1 MGSEP
6 NALRSAPAVW
16 PVCFGDLRWSVRF
29 GGLRERMQST
39 IVSAAPKGTFAW
51 RTISIF
57 AFAVFA
63 TGGAS
68 TAFLLLYADAWPKSL
83 QELFGLSAALLI
95 VSAATFINLFLRW
108 LRWHFLWRRLGVS
121 VPTRKS
127 ALVFVAM
134 LPAVLSPLAVAEV
147 LVAIFMR
154 RYSNDPWRLAFK
166 TWLYSRLADA
176 VALVLLIGL
185 SSWLRDV
192 VLAGTILVTG
202 AVVLAGGF
210 HVGGSRPFQRHAAG
224 LLLYL
229 SLSIAAWTAVGVG
242 VWLGS
247 FMIGHPIDLAVACS
261 AFAYAS
267 LFGALTLIPGSV
279 IAAGSLFLLD
289 LQQVQMPLAEAV
301 HLTLATRAGT
311 VGLSVI
317 LGLSIW
323 LWRNADLLDIIRARQ
338 SGAQTHFDSLSDT
351 YDEEIP
357 EHLRSRLLDRKIGMI
372 VDTLKDAGIGP
383 GARGFDL
390 GCGQGWYT
398 IALAQRGFTMAGGD
412 LSKRQVEHA
421 RVNGKD
427 QSVAIDWHVLDN
439 SRLPVPD
446 ASLDF
451 IYSINVLHHVIDP
464 VAQNMLLEDVMR
476 ALRPGG
482 MFILHEI
489 NTRNPFFRLYMSYL
503 FPLLRNIDDGTER
516 WLDPLNPP
524 PVRCARWSG
533 KPVFFTFLPDF
544 TPQVAVRLLAPLER
558 WLERSRLA
566 FWSAHYQQ
574 ILVRERSLRER

>member
-1 MGSEP
+1 
-6 NALRSAPAVW
+6 
-16 PVCFGDLRWSVRF
+16 
-29 GGLRERMQST
+29 MQST
-39 IVSAAPKGTFAW
+39 IVSAAPKNTFAGK
-51 RTISIF
+51 TISIF
-57 AFAVFA
+57 AFAVVA

-68 TAFLLLYADAWPKSL
+68 TAFLLLYSDAWPESL
-83 QELFGLSAALLI
+83 NELFGLFVALLVI
-95 VSAATFINLFLRW
+95 SATTFINLFFRW
-108 LRWHFLWRRLGVS
+108 LRWHFLWRRLGVN

-127 ALVFVAM
+127 ALIFVAM

-147 LVAIFMR
+147 LVAIFMK
-154 RYSNDPWRLAFK
+154 RYASHPWQLAFK
-166 TWLYSRLADA
+166 TWFYSRLADA
-176 VALVLLIGL
+176 AALALLIGL

-192 VLAGTILVTG
+192 VLAGTILFTG
-202 AVVLAGGF
+202 AVVFAGGF

-242 VWLGS
+242 VWLAS

-261 AFAYAS
+261 AFAHSS
-267 LFGALTLIPGSV
+267 LFGALTLLPGAIV
-279 IAAGSLFLLD
+279 AAGSLFLFD
-289 LQQVQMPLAEAV
+289 LQQVQMPLAQAV

-311 VGLSVI
+311 VGLSVV
-317 LGLSIW
+317 LGLGIW
-323 LWRNADLLDIIRARQ
+323 LWRRADLLDMIRARQ
-338 SGAQTHFDSLSDT
+338 SGAQTHFDTLSDT
-351 YDEEIP
+351 YDDEIP
-357 EHLRSRLLDRKIGMI
+357 EHLRARLLDRKISLI
-372 VDTLKDAGIGP
+372 VDTLKEAGISP

-398 IALAQRGFTMAGGD
+398 IALAQRGFIMAGGD
-412 LSKRQVEHA
+412 LSRRQVEHA

-427 QSVAIDWHVLDN
+427 LSTTVDWHVLDK

-451 IYSINVLHHVIDP
+451 IFSINVLHHVIDP
-464 VAQNMLLEDVMR
+464 VARNGLLEDGMR

-489 NTRNPFFRLYMSYL
+489 NTRNPLFRLYMSYL

-524 PVRCARWSG
+524 PVRRGQWSG

-544 TPQVAVRLLAPLER
+544 TPPVAIRLFAPLER

-566 FWSAHYQQ
+566 SWSAHYQQ
-574 ILVRERSLRER
+574 TLVRER